1 MQAGHVKCS
10 TDISS
15 LISSMLQVS
24 SHFLNLID
32 ADALLRYQVELY
44 AANMLDGSSNSGMHT
59 KGRLD
64 LLLEYQ
70 RRLWQP
76 KPAKFSSILNTKL
89 PPRIVGQGS
98 DATAIEGSIFVTW
111 RTFAEFVHCTQLPSP
126 TLGIRAKELNLHLVD
141 AKICHLAIDQ
151 SQDLLVTLEMAELE
165 KW

>member
-1 MQAGHVKCS
+1 MQAGQVKCS

-32 ADALLRYQVELY
+32 

-98 DATAIEGSIFVTW
+98 DTTAIEGSIFVTW

-126 TLGIRAKELNLHLVD
+126 TLGIRAKELNLRLVD

-151 SQDLLVTLEMAELE
+151 SQDLLVTLEMAELK